1 METYYLK
8 HHGVK
13 GMKWGVRKDRKRFK
27 RSRSE
32 RDADKEV
39 RRKMKRDAENRRLL
53 SDEELDRKISR
64 IKKEKELKRLT
75 DEEVSPGKTI
85 AKGILIAGG
94 TAAATTI
101 VAGTIKYG
109 VKVAMTK
116 KFDVEEAAGFIVP
129 KPKK

>member
-27 RSRSE
+27 RSRAE
-32 RDADKEV
+32 RDADKEA
-39 RRKMKRDAENRRLL
+39 RQKMKLDAENRRLL

-64 IKKEKELKRLT
+64 IKKEKELKKLT

-116 KFDVEEAAGFIVP
+116 KFDMEEAAGFIVP